1 MSVTFG
7 KLKDIYE
14 KNRSQSIYIKR
25 KEHGDQGYLIES
37 KNDMTFTIK
46 ASMDHLPLK
55 ERIALFKKLG
65 IDKEIDKVI
74 SELMY
79 MCDEKDKKIIEID
92 NKLRELY
99 MSKKK
104 VENDVMIEEL
114 TKEIGKLYDKNILY
128 QNEIENM
135 KLKYESMMMGKENE
149 IIDLKEE
156 VKKLNDKLLGIAD
169 AYVDLEK
176 NNTEFKTQSENEL
189 NKLKL
194 QKRKSDNINA
204 DLLKKIESLQKQ
216 QKNDS
221 DSDNENEIK
230 KFKILEIKVQD
241 EFIISCQKIREY
253 VINQNDTIDIKG
265 ESFIEKWKK
274 ESIIQSNSELE
285 LITSLK
291 VQNLEVFNNE
301 AFDINGVHKIIP
313 FEVESIDTFDINRII
328 TEKKPFEIIM
338 NNEFCIDGILK
349 SIVYEIIEN
358 EKIDIIGKERLPYE
372 VFTSNSF
379 DIKGIV
385 KERTNEI
392 VNIETLYIPS
402 KEKTPLE
409 IFTIESIYIER
420 KERLPYEISH
430 NNDIHCEGK
439 EKVPSVFEIF
449 SNSEVS
455 YIGKEKVPLEMVT
468 NSTLEIKSKEK
479 IPYEISLLTSFNIEG
494 KIRNSNIDIANHFDI
509 CLEAKSKE
517 IIPFEVVS
525 QLVEI
530 KGKEKLP
537 YEISSKN
544 NEVEIQ
550 GKDKYPLEVT
560 NNLNL
565 IELFGK
571 ERIPYQVIENQKFEL
586 KAKEKIPFEI
596 FNNGIFNIVGKE
608 KSTLEISNQYD
619 ILIEGKIKQVSFEV
633 NSYYQFEIKGKEKIP
648 YQIKTIPYIEIKGKE
663 KTPLEIN
670 NYTNI
675 EIKSQEKVPFE
686 ITQANSMNIEGL
698 IHNIVPFEIYN
709 NSIELRGK
717 ERVSFSINSSSNFDI
732 IVPIKE
738 KIQFS
743 IDTINLSL
751 LGKEKINVPYEKSI
765 VNDIQIKGLAKE
777 FSQLK
782 EIHFNDFSIE
792 KVLNVFTYSIT
803 NINSFIIK
811 AQPQPSYTVIAPTII
826 NILAEPKKQIELSL
840 SELKIIEVLPKKLSS
855 SITASSSINDELF
868 CENEFNKYILSKS
881 ITIEDVLSMISSC
894 FNILSQNQILSS
906 STYPMSLLKSMLSDI
921 LFLSKKKQNKNEV
934 SELIYENTFSFL
946 NYKRKP
952 ILNNDDAYQRNKNKI
967 NDMISSYASSLKKSI
982 EDIMSKSTSI
992 LKEYKEVSRFAKD
1005 KKGKD
1010 ILEVDLSMIDNETI
1024 EGSIGHIFYDD
1035 RSRNVYKLKFI
1046 NSISDNVNKE
1056 KSFSLL
1062 MSLLILPKLSH
1073 ISFSKCTVDQQF
1085 ISFISNTIVYVDNIS
1100 SLSIKSS
1107 SLNDESLNT
1116 LLTSLI
1122 ANRKNLYHLNISNN
1136 SLTSVSGDH
1145 LINYLKSN
1153 PSLSSLN
1160 LSHNEINEN
1169 GLHSL
1174 ISYLQASNHHFSK
1187 LSLGYNNLIN
1197 EEIFLLS
1204 SYLRSNPDIEYI
1216 DISGNEMS
1224 MESAIWIGDTI
1235 SSITKAQKIK
1245 MCGMN
1250 ITGEMLTGIFKSG
1263 AINIKEII
1271 LDDNNFGDIGNVSL
1285 SKLLML
1291 NTSIEKLSIKNTM
1304 TSSFGVELIT
1314 NALMMNGNT
1323 AIKEIHMENNT
1334 IDLQS
1339 IEKIISFCEKKNH
1352 ITFYINRSNCQGDE
1366 KLLKRVDK
1374 INNIELI

>member
-14 KNRSQSIYIKR
+14 KNRSESIYIK
-25 KEHGDQGYLIES
+25 KKDHVDQNYLVES
-37 KNDMTFTIK
+37 KKDMTFTIK

-55 ERIALFKKLG
+55 ERIAFFKKLG
-65 IDKEIDKVI
+65 VDKEIDKVI

-92 NKLRELY
+92 SKLRELY

-114 TKEIGKLYDKNILY
+114 TKEIGQLYDKNILY

-135 KLKYESMMMGKENE
+135 KLKYESMLMGKENE

-156 VKKLNDKLLGIAD
+156 IKKLNDKLLGIAD

-216 QKNDS
+216 NTKNDS
-221 DSDNENEIK
+221 DSDNEDVIK

-241 EFIISCQKIREY
+241 EFILSCQKSKEY

-265 ESFIEKWKK
+265 ESIIDKWKK
-274 ESIIQSNSELE
+274 ETEIQSNSDLE
-285 LITSLK
+285 LMASLK
-291 VQNLEVFNNE
+291 IQNLEVFNNE
-301 AFDINGVHKIIP
+301 AFDINGIHKVIS

-328 TEKKPFEIIM
+328 KESKPYEIIM

-358 EKIDIIGKERLPYE
+358 EKIDILGKEKIPYE
-372 VFTSNSF
+372 VFKSNSF
-379 DIKGIV
+379 DIEGIV
-385 KERTNEI
+385 KETINEI
-392 VNIETLYIPS
+392 VNIETIYIPS
-402 KEKTPLE
+402 KEKIPLE
-409 IFTIESIYIER
+409 IFSIENIYIER
-420 KERLPYEISH
+420 KKRLPYEIFHINS
-430 NNDIHCEGK
+430 IHCAGK
-439 EKVPSVFEIF
+439 EKDPF
-449 SNSEVS
+449 
-455 YIGKEKVPLEMVT
+455 EMVT
-468 NSTLEIKSKEK
+468 NSELEIKSKDK
-479 IPYEISLLTSFNIEG
+479 IPYEISLLNSFNIEG
-494 KIRNSNIDIANHFDI
+494 KIRNSTIDIGNHFDI
-509 CLEAKSKE
+509 NIMGKIKE
-517 IIPFEVVS
+517 VIPFEIIS

-544 NEVEIQ
+544 NEIEIK
-550 GKDKYPLEVT
+550 GKDKYHLEVV

-565 IELFGK
+565 IEIIGK
-571 ERIPYQVIENQKFEL
+571 EKSPLELSNLNEITIEGTIKEISPYEVNSSHQFEIKRKEKIPNQINTIPFIEIKGKDKKPLVINNNTSIEIKS
-586 KAKEKIPFEI
+586 KEKIPFEI
-596 FNNGIFNIVGKE
+596 THF
-608 KSTLEISNQYD
+608 
-619 ILIEGKIKQVSFEV
+619 
-633 NSYYQFEIKGKEKIP
+633 
-648 YQIKTIPYIEIKGKE
+648 
-663 KTPLEIN
+663 
-670 NYTNI
+670 
-675 EIKSQEKVPFE
+675 
-686 ITQANSMNIEGL
+686 NSMNIEGK
-698 IHNIVPFEIYN
+698 IHTIVPFEIYS

-717 ERVSFSINSSSNFDI
+717 ERAPLNGVM
-732 IVPIKE
+732 KE
-738 KIQFS
+738 VI
-743 IDTINLSL
+743 
-751 LGKEKINVPYEKSI
+751 
-765 VNDIQIKGLAKE
+765 
-777 FSQLK
+777 QLK
-782 EIHFNDFSIE
+782 EIHLNDFSIE
-792 KVLNVFTYSIT
+792 KVIKGIT
-803 NINSFIIK
+803 FSMDNINSFIIK

-840 SELKIIEVLPKKLSS
+840 SELKIIEVLPQKISS

-881 ITIEDVLSMISSC
+881 ITIEDVLLMISSC
-894 FNILSQNQILSS
+894 FKILSQNQILSS
-906 STYPMSLLKSMLSDI
+906 ATYPMSLLKSILSDI
-921 LFLSKKKQNKNEV
+921 LTLSKMIQNKNKV
-934 SELIYENTFSFL
+934 SELICDTTFSFL

-952 ILNNDDAYQRNKNKI
+952 IVNNDEIYQRNKNKI
-967 NDMISSYASSLKKSI
+967 DDMISSYVSSLKKSI

-992 LKEYKEVSRFAKD
+992 LKEYKEVAKYKKD

-1010 ILEVDLSMIDNETI
+1010 ILEVDLSMIDNETS

-1046 NSISDNVNKE
+1046 NSISDSVNKE
-1056 KSFSLL
+1056 KSFSLFL
-1062 MSLLILPKLSH
+1062 SLLILPKLTH
-1073 ISFSKCTVDQQF
+1073 ISFSNCTVEQQF
-1085 ISFISNTIVYVDNIS
+1085 ISFILNTILYVDNIS

-1116 LLTSLI
+1116 LLQSLI
-1122 ANRKNLYHLNISNN
+1122 TNKKNLYHLNISNN
-1136 SLTSVSGDH
+1136 SLTSVSGDY

-1153 PSLSSLN
+1153 PTLSSLN
-1160 LSHNEINEN
+1160 LSHNTINEN
-1169 GLHSL
+1169 GLHSF
-1174 ISYLQASNHHFSK
+1174 ISYLQTSNHHFSK

-1204 SYLRSNPDIEYI
+1204 SYLRSNPNIEYI

-1235 SSITKAQKIK
+1235 SSITKAKKIK

-1263 AINIKEII
+1263 SINIKEII

-1285 SKLLML
+1285 SKLLMM

-1304 TSSFGVELIT
+1304 TNSFGVDLIT
-1314 NALMMNGNT
+1314 NALMMNSNT
-1323 AIKEIHMENNT
+1323 AIKEIHLENNT
-1334 IDLQS
+1334 LDLQS
-1339 IEKIISFCEKKNH
+1339 LEKIISFCEKKNH
-1352 ITFYINRSNCQGDE
+1352 ITFYINKSNCQDDE

>member
-14 KNRSQSIYIKR
+14 KNRSESIYIK
-25 KEHGDQGYLIES
+25 KKDHVDQNYLVES
-37 KNDMTFTIK
+37 KKDMTFTIK

-55 ERIALFKKLG
+55 ERIAFFKKLG
-65 IDKEIDKVI
+65 VDKEIDKVI

-92 NKLRELY
+92 SKLRELY

-114 TKEIGKLYDKNILY
+114 TKEIGQLYDKNILY

-135 KLKYESMMMGKENE
+135 KLKYESMLMGKENE

-156 VKKLNDKLLGIAD
+156 IKKLNDKLLGIAD

-216 QKNDS
+216 NTKNDS
-221 DSDNENEIK
+221 DSDNEDVIK

-241 EFIISCQKIREY
+241 EFILSCQKSKEY

-265 ESFIEKWKK
+265 ESIIDKWKK
-274 ESIIQSNSELE
+274 ETEIQSNSDLE
-285 LITSLK
+285 LMASLK
-291 VQNLEVFNNE
+291 IQNLEVFNNE
-301 AFDINGVHKIIP
+301 AFDINGIHKVIS
-313 FEVESIDTFDINRII
+313 FEVESIDTFDINSII
-328 TEKKPFEIIM
+328 KESKPYEIIM

-358 EKIDIIGKERLPYE
+358 EKIDILGKEKIPYE
-372 VFTSNSF
+372 VFKSNSF
-379 DIKGIV
+379 DIEGIV
-385 KERTNEI
+385 KETINEI
-392 VNIETLYIPS
+392 VNIETIYIPS
-402 KEKTPLE
+402 KEKIPLE
-409 IFTIESIYIER
+409 IFSIENIYIER
-420 KERLPYEISH
+420 KKRLPYEIFH
-430 NNDIHCEGK
+430 INDIHCAGK
-439 EKVPSVFEIF
+439 EKDPF
-449 SNSEVS
+449 
-455 YIGKEKVPLEMVT
+455 EMVT
-468 NSTLEIKSKEK
+468 NSELEIKSKDK
-479 IPYEISLLTSFNIEG
+479 IPYEISLLNSFNIEG
-494 KIRNSNIDIANHFDI
+494 KIRNSTIDIGNHFDI
-509 CLEAKSKE
+509 NIMGKIKE
-517 IIPFEVVS
+517 VIPFEIIS

-544 NEVEIQ
+544 NEIEIK
-550 GKDKYPLEVT
+550 GKDKYHLEVV

-565 IELFGK
+565 IEIIGK
-571 ERIPYQVIENQKFEL
+571 ERIPYKVVSNQVFEL

-596 FNNGIFNIVGKE
+596 SQNGIFNINGKE
-608 KSTLEISNQYD
+608 KSPLELSNLNEITIEGTIKEISPY
-619 ILIEGKIKQVSFEV
+619 EV
-633 NSYYQFEIKGKEKIP
+633 NSSHQFEIKRKEKIP
-648 YQIKTIPYIEIKGKE
+648 NQINTIPFIEIKGKD
-663 KTPLEIN
+663 KKPLVIN
-670 NYTNI
+670 NNTSI
-675 EIKSQEKVPFE
+675 EIKSKEKIPFE
-686 ITQANSMNIEGL
+686 ITHFNSINIEGK
-698 IHNIVPFEIYN
+698 IHTIVPFEIYS

-717 ERVSFSINSSSNFDI
+717 ERASFSINSSSHFDI
-732 IVPIKE
+732 IVPIKQE
-738 KIQFS
+738 IKFV
-743 IDTINLSL
+743 IDTINISL
-751 LGKEKINVPYEKSI
+751 YGKEKIKVLYEKSI
-765 VNDIQIKGLAKE
+765 VNDIQINGVMKE
-777 FSQLK
+777 VIQLK
-782 EIHFNDFSIE
+782 EIHLNDFSIE
-792 KVLNVFTYSIT
+792 KVIKGIT
-803 NINSFIIK
+803 FSMDNINSFIIK

-840 SELKIIEVLPKKLSS
+840 SELKIIEVLPQKISS

-881 ITIEDVLSMISSC
+881 ITIEDVLLMISSC
-894 FNILSQNQILSS
+894 FKILSQNQILSS
-906 STYPMSLLKSMLSDI
+906 ATYPMSLLKSILSDI
-921 LFLSKKKQNKNEV
+921 LTLSKMIQNKNKV
-934 SELIYENTFSFL
+934 SELICDTTFSFL

-952 ILNNDDAYQRNKNKI
+952 IVNNDEIYQRNKNKI
-967 NDMISSYASSLKKSI
+967 DDMISSYVSSLKKSI

-992 LKEYKEVSRFAKD
+992 LKEYKEVAKYKKD

-1010 ILEVDLSMIDNETI
+1010 ILEVDLSMIDNETS

-1046 NSISDNVNKE
+1046 NSISDSVNKE
-1056 KSFSLL
+1056 KSFSLFL
-1062 MSLLILPKLSH
+1062 SLLILPKLTH
-1073 ISFSKCTVDQQF
+1073 ISFSNCTVEQQF
-1085 ISFISNTIVYVDNIS
+1085 ISFILNTILYVDNIS

-1116 LLTSLI
+1116 LLQSLI
-1122 ANRKNLYHLNISNN
+1122 TNKKNLYHLNISNN
-1136 SLTSVSGDH
+1136 SLTSVSGDY

-1153 PSLSSLN
+1153 PTLSSLN
-1160 LSHNEINEN
+1160 LSHNTINEN
-1169 GLHSL
+1169 GLHSF
-1174 ISYLQASNHHFSK
+1174 ISYLQTSNHHFSK

-1204 SYLRSNPDIEYI
+1204 SYLRSNPNIEYI

-1235 SSITKAQKIK
+1235 SSITKAKKIK

-1263 AINIKEII
+1263 SINIKEII

-1285 SKLLML
+1285 SKLLMM

-1304 TSSFGVELIT
+1304 TNSFGVDLIT
-1314 NALMMNGNT
+1314 NALMMNSNT
-1323 AIKEIHMENNT
+1323 AIKEIHLENNT
-1334 IDLQS
+1334 LDLQS
-1339 IEKIISFCEKKNH
+1339 LEKIISFCEKKNH
-1352 ITFYINRSNCQGDE
+1352 ITFYINKSNCQDDE